1 MKAYIVGIG
10 MDGRKTL
17 TCEAEK
23 IISESHILI
32 GAKRMLEPFQHME
45 KELFCTYKTNEIVRI
60 IHENSDKR
68 IAVLMSGDCGFFS
81 GAKKLFE
88 RLVGDIEIICGIS
101 SPVYFCSKIGLS
113 WEKMKLVSLHGN
125 DAEIAVNVK
134 LNRYCFFLLGGE
146 VTPSDI
152 CKRLC
157 RYGLSDT
164 EIYIGEN
171 LGMENEK
178 ITKGT
183 AKELE
188 SCVADKLCVLIAEN
202 SDYIGYTPSGI
213 PDDEFIRESVPMTKS
228 EVRSLVVSKLNICF
242 SDICVDCGC
251 GTGSVSVE
259 MAYRCPDGKV
269 YGFDV
274 NSDAVELTKKNSF
287 KFGCDNI
294 SARLGDSAEIL
305 KSHSEIIPDKA
316 FIGGTKG
323 GMNGL
328 VKLLFARNPKIKLVI
343 TAVTLE
349 TLSNALAVLDELGA
363 DTNVSQ
369 ISVVRTKKVGNST
382 MLDAQNPVFIIEG
395 ELKCEE

>member
-23 IISESHILI
+23 IISESEILI
-32 GAKRMLEPFQHME
+32 GAKRMLDTFQQTG
-45 KELFCTYKTNEIVRI
+45 KILFCTYNTDEIVKI
-60 IHENSDKR
+60 IRTNSDKR
-68 IAVLMSGDCGFFS
+68 ISVLMSGDCGFFS
-81 GAKKLFE
+81 GAKKLYE
-88 RLVGDIEIICGIS
+88 KLDGDAEIICGIS

-113 WEKMKLVSLHGN
+113 WEKMKFVSLHGN
-125 DAEIAVNVK
+125 DADIAVNVK

-152 CKRLC
+152 CTRLC
-157 RYGLSDT
+157 RYGM
-164 EIYIGEN
+164 ENVVVYVGEN
-171 LGMENEK
+171 LGYENEK

-183 AKELE
+183 AKKLV
-188 SCVADKLCVLIAEN
+188 SYVSDRLCVLISEN
-202 SDYIGYTPSGI
+202 SEYIDYVPSGI
-213 PDDEFIRESVPMTKS
+213 PDDEFIRAAVPMTKA
-228 EVRSLVVSKLNICF
+228 EIRSLAVSKLNIR
-242 SDICVDCGC
+242 STDICVDCGC
-251 GTGSVSVE
+251 GTGSVSIE
-259 MAYRCPDGKV
+259 MAYRCPDGRV

-274 NSDAVELTKKNSF
+274 NSDAVELTMQNSF

-294 SARLGDSAEIL
+294 NAQLGNSAEIL
-305 KSHSEIIPDKA
+305 KACSEIIPDKA

-323 GMNGL
+323 RIAEL
-328 VKLLFARNPKIKLVI
+328 AKILFERNPKIKLLI

-349 TLSNALAVLDELGA
+349 TLNNALSTLDELGA
-363 DTNVSQ
+363 ESDVSQ
-369 ISVVRTKKVGNST
+369 IAVIRTKKVGKST